1 MTRLDRQF
9 FERYT
14 PLVARELLGCRLV
27 RMDRGK
33 RLVGIIVETEAYRG
47 RRDPA
52 SHAYRGKTMRNA
64 VMFGDAGHAYVYF
77 TMGMHYCLNITT
89 ESPGEAGAVLLRAI
103 KPVEGVEEMAR
114 NRGLRDD
121 IHIADGP
128 GRLTKALDI
137 DRRLNG
143 EDLVSSRE
151 LFVDTGSTPRQIGR
165 STRVGISRGAERKW
179 RFFVEGSEF
188 LSQGRPS
195 SKGPRIH
202 NYGREKRRRRGVVG

>member
-1 MTRLDRQF
+1 M
-9 FERYT
+9 
-14 PLVARELLGCRLV
+14 ARELLGCRLV
-27 RMDRGK
+27 RMNRGK

-64 VMFGDAGHAYVYF
+64 VMFGEAGHAYVYF

-103 KPVEGVEEMAR
+103 EPVEGVEEMKR
-114 NRGLRDD
+114 NRGQRDD
-121 IHIADGP
+121 THITDGP
-128 GRLTKALDI
+128 GRLTKALGI
-137 DRRLNG
+137 DGRLNG
-143 EDLVSSRE
+143 ENLATSRE
-151 LFVDTGSTPRQIGR
+151 LYVETGSAPEQIGR
-165 STRVGISRGAERKW
+165 STRVGVSRGAERKW

-195 SKGPRIH
+195 SGGPRIH
-202 NYGREKRRRRGVVG
+202 NYARAKRRRRGVVG